1 MIPFSRKG
9 HSPLEATW
17 RRLRSRSTQSV
28 CLKHFGRNHIGRR
41 LQVKKK
47 ENVRN
52 QVCEIVAFR
61 ADTAYRQM
69 KYIV

>member
-28 CLKHFGRNHIGRR
+28 CLKNFGRNHIGRR

-47 ENVRN
+47 KTYETRFVKLSRFV
-52 QVCEIVAFR
+52 QTQR
-61 ADTAYRQM
+61 TGR
-69 KYIV
+69 